1 MEGRIII
8 VALFCLLMAAAC
20 HETHLNGSSET
31 AFGTSVQ
38 AMSQEHTV
46 AEAQDFGTKLVA
58 AEARLG
64 KDNVRQMM
72 NVSRFHVGRT
82 FGPMAAAGCKHLRR

>member
-31 AFGTSVQ
+31 AFGASIQ
-38 AMSQEHTV
+38 AMSQEHTI

-58 AEARLG
+58 AETRLG
-64 KDNVRQMM
+64 KDNVRQLM
-72 NVSRFHVGRT
+72 NGMSYAQAKGFLDSATREQAR
-82 FGPMAAAGCKHLRR
+82 KD